1 MVAVHTSAAS
11 RTLRVMDIPGYEG
24 ELIIKIDY
32 KGEGNASKGIAT
44 DHQIVPRILK
54 ALNDLEDH
62 A

>member
-11 RTLRVMDIPGYEG
+11 RTLRLTNIPGYDG
-24 ELIIKIDY
+24 ELLIEIKQ
-32 KGEGNASKGIAT
+32 KGDSNVGTGIAL
-44 DHQIVPRILK
+44 DHVIIPRILK